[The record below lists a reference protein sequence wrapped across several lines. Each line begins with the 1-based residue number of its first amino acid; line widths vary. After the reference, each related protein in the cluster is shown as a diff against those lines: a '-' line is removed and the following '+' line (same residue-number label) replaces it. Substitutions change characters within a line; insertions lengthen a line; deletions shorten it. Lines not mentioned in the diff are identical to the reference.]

1 MNAQHELKLAL
12 KSIPE
17 VKRGQAIAWA
27 LNWSGDDIFDLLC
40 DALTDS
46 NFHGE
51 ATALRAAWL
60 DYLDTRV
67 DAEALAHEALANQ
80 D

>member
-1 MNAQHELKLAL
+1 MNAQHELNLAL

-17 VKRGQAIAWA
+17 SKRGQAIAWA

-46 NFHGE
+46 NFHE
-51 ATALRAAWL
+51 EVKAIKKAYMETM
-60 DYLDTRV
+60 
-67 DAEALAHEALANQ
+67 Q
-80 D
+80 FS

>member
-1 MNAQHELKLAL
+1 MSAQHELNLAL

-17 VKRGQAIAWA
+17 GKRGQAIAWA

-46 NFHGE
+46 NFHE
-51 ATALRAAWL
+51 EVKAIKKAYMETMN
-60 DYLDTRV
+60 V
-67 DAEALAHEALANQ
+67 QEVI
-80 D
+80 

>member
-1 MNAQHELKLAL
+1 MNAQHELNLAL

-17 VKRGQAIAWA
+17 CKRGQAIAWA

-46 NFHGE
+46 NFHE
-51 ATALRAAWL
+51 EVKAIKKAYIETMQ
-60 DYLDTRV
+60 V
-67 DAEALAHEALANQ
+67 S
-80 D
+80 

>member
-1 MNAQHELKLAL
+1 MNAQHELNLAL

-17 VKRGQAIAWA
+17 GKRGQAIAWA

-46 NFHGE
+46 NFHE
-51 ATALRAAWL
+51 EVKAIKKAYMETMN
-60 DYLDTRV
+60 V
-67 DAEALAHEALANQ
+67 QEVI
-80 D
+80 

>member
-1 MNAQHELKLAL
+1 MNGQHELNLAL

-17 VKRGQAIAWA
+17 GKRGQAIAWA

-46 NFHGE
+46 NFHE
-51 ATALRAAWL
+51 EVKAIKKAYTE
-60 DYLDTRV
+60 TMQV
-67 DAEALAHEALANQ
+67 S
-80 D
+80 

>member
-1 MNAQHELKLAL
+1 MNAQHELNLAL

-17 VKRGQAIAWA
+17 GKRGQAIAWA

-46 NFHGE
+46 NFHE
-51 ATALRAAWL
+51 EVKAIKKAYMETM
-60 DYLDTRV
+60 
-67 DAEALAHEALANQ
+67 Q
-80 D
+80 FS

>member
-1 MNAQHELKLAL
+1 MNTQHELKLAL

-17 VKRGQAIAWA
+17 GKRGQAIAWA

-46 NFHGE
+46 NFHE
-51 ATALRAAWL
+51 EVKAIKKAYMETMQ
-60 DYLDTRV
+60 V
-67 DAEALAHEALANQ
+67 S
-80 D
+80 

>member
-1 MNAQHELKLAL
+1 MSAQHQLNLAL

-17 VKRGQAIAWA
+17 GKRGQAIAWA

-46 NFHGE
+46 NFHE
-51 ATALRAAWL
+51 EVKAIKKAYMETMN
-60 DYLDTRV
+60 V
-67 DAEALAHEALANQ
+67 QEVI
-80 D
+80 

>member
-1 MNAQHELKLAL
+1 MNEQHELNLAL

-17 VKRGQAIAWA
+17 GKRGQAIAWA

-46 NFHGE
+46 NFHE
-51 ATALRAAWL
+51 EVKAIKKAYMETMQ
-60 DYLDTRV
+60 V
-67 DAEALAHEALANQ
+67 S
-80 D
+80 

>member
-17 VKRGQAIAWA
+17 GKRGQAIAWR
-27 LNWSGDDIFDLLC
+27 STGQSDDIFDLLC

-46 NFHGE
+46 NFHE
-51 ATALRAAWL
+51 EVKAIKKAYMETMQ
-60 DYLDTRV
+60 V
-67 DAEALAHEALANQ
+67 S
-80 D
+80 

>member
-1 MNAQHELKLAL
+1 MNSQHELNLAL

-17 VKRGQAIAWA
+17 GKRGQAIAWA

-46 NFHGE
+46 NFHE
-51 ATALRAAWL
+51 EVKAIKKAYMETMQ
-60 DYLDTRV
+60 V
-67 DAEALAHEALANQ
+67 S
-80 D
+80 

>member
-1 MNAQHELKLAL
+1 MNSQHELNLAL

-17 VKRGQAIAWA
+17 GKRGQAIAWA

-46 NFHGE
+46 NFHE
-51 ATALRAAWL
+51 EVKSIKKAYMETMQ
-60 DYLDTRV
+60 V
-67 DAEALAHEALANQ
+67 S
-80 D
+80 